1 MRLIIAGPRDWNVHY
16 EVIENILRRYN
27 LVPTELVNGMAT
39 GVDES
44 AREWREKL
52 HPECRRVPFPALW
65 DAWENLGLPSRET
78 AGPYRNGLMA
88 DYADELLILKR
99 RGRFSPGT
107 KSMLVKMLAASKP
120 IHIWTPQ

>member
-1 MRLIIAGPRDWNVHY
+1 MRLIIAGPRQWYVHSD
-16 EVIENILRRYN
+16 VIEHILDRYN

-39 GVDES
+39 GVDQS
-44 AREWREKL
+44 AREWREEL
-52 HPECRRVPFPALW
+52 HPECLLAAFPALW
-65 DAWENLGLPSRET
+65 ESWEELGLPSREA

-99 RGRFSPGT
+99 RGKFSPGT

-120 IHIWTPQ
+120 VHIWTPQ